1 MISIWTLK
9 ICGKLICRPMNVS
22 RVAFSARSEQKKRN
36 VVPTHVKNDKCLENY
51 CPVSLRPIYG
61 KKPRI
66 FNEMFHFFIQNV
78 LISQNLSD
86 FKPGDSFD
94 NQILSVT
101 CEIYKS
107 LDDGFDVRSF

>member
-1 MISIWTLK
+1 MF
-9 ICGKLICRPMNVS
+9 GKLLP
-22 RVAFSARSEQKKRN
+22 
-36 VVPTHVKNDKCLENY
+36 CLVTTN
-51 CPVSLRPIYG
+51 LWQN
-61 KKPRI
+61 PRI